1 MRLDQCIIVC
11 IIVTYLPA
19 NEAKMYGTFTID
31 GFPVGTIDGF
41 PVGTIDGFPVG
52 TIEDYYRLHGRICM
66 KFRENRKL
74 NAEVNHDQFTRSCHF
89 CWLTL
94 LQRVAFI
101 IISKISRQLE
111 NSDHEF
117 GSKVRFVAAKKGAYV

>member
-31 GFPVGTIDGF
+31 GFS
-41 PVGTIDGFPVG
+41 VG